1 MQEEKSSNPKRH
13 KSFFVVDIATGF
25 TNLLNLSPRIRGQG
39 GLGPMTCGVFIW
51 FPYRKGW
58 QAFKRLMNLL
68 GRLVQVQLLRLLQQE
83 LFGSSE
89 VVFQPEVLLERR
101 H

>member
-1 MQEEKSSNPKRH
+1 MR
-13 KSFFVVDIATGF
+13 GF
-25 TNLLNLSPRIRGQG
+25 HMVS
-39 GLGPMTCGVFIW
+39 IW
-51 FPYRKGW
+51 FEKGW

-89 VVFQPEVLLERR
+89 VVFQTEVLLERR